1 MAVSPPVLEKGNLV
15 KWALSFA
22 IPLAVFFVLPV
33 DGENLTRPMALFL
46 AVTAWA
52 VVVWATD
59 IINEVAVGILLPVL
73 YIVICGVPQKVAY
86 GPWTSQV
93 PIIVIG
99 GFTLGKILQDTG
111 LGKRIGL
118 TCVRAMGGS
127 FVGALWGLTLA
138 VFIVAPLV
146 PAITGKAAIFCAIAI
161 SLCEALDFRP
171 KSREATAVVLATCMA
186 VASTKLCYLTGGAD
200 LVLGMGLADKVMNT
214 KTAWMEYALHNF
226 VPGTIY
232 TVMSVGLVMLLLP
245 SKVDRKTLGP
255 VLETK
260 LKELGPVTREQKTAG
275 ILMILTLV
283 LLATDTLHGI
293 NAGLILIMVAFASFL
308 PGLNLMNGTSFSRI
322 NFAPLFFIMG
332 CMAIGSAG
340 GSLKVTQWIASMTLP
355 YFHDLGPTSAGT
367 AAYVLGA
374 LANFLLTP
382 LAATTTL
389 TSPLAELGVQMNTN
403 PRILYYAFQ
412 YGLDNY
418 VFPYEYAVL
427 LYFFSSG
434 FMLFKDMFKVL
445 AVRMVLTAV
454 FIAVVA
460 VPFWTFIL

>member
-1 MAVSPPVLEKGNLV
+1 MIATAPSFFKGNLP
-15 KWALSFA
+15 KWLLSLGL
-22 IPLAVFFVLPV
+22 PLALYFILPV
-33 DGENLTRPMALFL
+33 DGQILTKPMALFL
-46 AVTAWA
+46 CLTFWA
-52 VVVWATD
+52 VCVWAMD
-59 IINEVAVGILLPVL
+59 VINEVAVGLLLPVL
-73 YIVICGVPQKVAY
+73 YIIICGVPQKIAY

-138 VFIVAPLV
+138 VFIVAPLI

-171 KSREATAVVLATCMA
+171 KSREATAVILGTCLAVT
-186 VASTKLCYLTGGAD
+186 STKLCYLTGGAD
-200 LVLGMGLADKVMNT
+200 LVLGMGLADRVMDT

-232 TVMSVGLVMLLLP
+232 TIMSVGLVMLLLP
-245 SKVDRKTLGP
+245 SKVDRKTLKP
-255 VLETK
+255 VLEEK
-260 LKELGPVTREQKTAG
+260 LKELGPITKEQKTAG
-275 ILMILTLV
+275 VLMLLTLA

-293 NAGLILIMVAFASFL
+293 NAGLVLIMIAFVSFL
-308 PGLNLMNGTSFSRI
+308 PGLDLMNGAKFSKI

-340 GSLKVTQWIASMTLP
+340 GNLKVTQWIASITLP
-355 YFHDLGPTSAGT
+355 FFHDLGPTSAGT
-367 AAYVLGA
+367 SAYVLGA

-389 TSPLAELGVQMNTN
+389 TSPLVELGVQMDMN
-403 PRILYYAFQ
+403 PRVLYYAFQ

-418 VFPYEYAVL
+418 IFPYEYAVL

-434 FMLFKDMFKVL
+434 YILLRDMVKVL
-445 AVRMVLTAV
+445 AARMVLTGF
-454 FIAVVA
+454 FIAFIA
-460 VPFWTFIL
+460 IPFWKFIL

>member
-1 MAVSPPVLEKGNLV
+1 MAVTQSVLEKGTLV
-15 KWALSFA
+15 KWAGSLI
-22 IPLAVFFVLPV
+22 IPLLVYFMLPI
-33 DGENLTRPMALFL
+33 DGQTVTQPMAMFL

-52 VVVWATD
+52 VVVWALD

-86 GPWTSQV
+86 GPWTSDV

-99 GFTLGKILQDTG
+99 GFTLGKILQETG

-161 SLCEALDFRP
+161 SLCEALDFKP
-171 KSREATAVVLATCMA
+171 KSREATAVILGTCLA

-200 LVLGMGLADKVMNT
+200 LVLGMGLADKVMDT
-214 KTAWMEYALHNF
+214 KTAWMQYAYHNF
-226 VPGTIY
+226 IPGTIY
-232 TVMSVGLVMLLLP
+232 TVMSVGLVMFMLP
-245 SKVDRKTLGP
+245 SKVDRKALGP
-255 VLETK
+255 ILETK
-260 LKELGPVTREQKTAG
+260 LKELGPVTKQQKIAS
-275 ILMILTLV
+275 ILMLLTLV

-293 NAGLILIMVAFASFL
+293 NAGLVLIMVAFVSFL
-308 PGLNLMNGTSFSRI
+308 PGLNLMNGDRFSKI

-340 GSLKVTQWIASMTLP
+340 GHLKVTQWIAEMTLP
-355 YFHDLGPTSAGT
+355 YFHEMSPTTAGT
-367 AAYVLGA
+367 SAYVLGA

-382 LAATTTL
+382 LAATTTM
-389 TSPLAELGVQMNTN
+389 TSPLVELGVQMEMN

-418 VFPYEYAVL
+418 IFPYEYAVL

-434 FMLFKDMFKVL
+434 FMLFRDMVKVL
-445 AVRMVLTAV
+445 AVRMILTGV
-454 FIAVVA
+454 FIAFIA
-460 VPFWTFIL
+460 IPFWQFVL

>member
-1 MAVSPPVLEKGNLV
+1 MTATATAQPKGTLS
-15 KWALSFA
+15 KWLISFGL
-22 IPLAVFFVLPV
+22 PLALFFALPV
-33 DGENLTRPMALFL
+33 DGQTITQPMALFL
-46 AVTAWA
+46 ALTLWA
-52 VVVWATD
+52 VCVWSMD
-59 IINEVAVGILLPVL
+59 IINEVAVGLLLPVL
-73 YIVICGVPQKVAY
+73 YIVVCGVPQKVVY

-171 KSREATAVVLATCMA
+171 KSREATAVVLGTCMA
-186 VASTKLCYLTGGAD
+186 VASSKLCYLTGGAD
-200 LVLGMGLADKVMNT
+200 LVLGMGLADKVMDT
-214 KTAWMEYALHNF
+214 RTAWMQYALHNF

-232 TVMSVGLVMLLLP
+232 TTMSVGLVMLLLP
-245 SKVDRKTLGP
+245 SKIDSKTLKP

-260 LKELGPVTREQKTAG
+260 FKELGPVTKEQKIAAV
-275 ILMILTLV
+275 LMLLTLV

-293 NAGLILIMVAFASFL
+293 NAGLVLIMIAFCSFL
-308 PGLNLMNGTSFSRI
+308 PGINLMNGARFSKI

-340 GSLKVTQWIASMTLP
+340 GFLKVTEWIASIALP
-355 YFHDLGPTSAGT
+355 FFNEMSPTAAGT
-367 AAYVLGA
+367 SAYVLGA
-374 LANFLLTP
+374 LVNFLLTP

-389 TSPLAELGVQMNTN
+389 TSPLVELGVQMDMN
-403 PRILYYAFQ
+403 PRVLYYAFQ

-418 VFPYEYAVL
+418 IFPYEYAVL

-434 FMLFKDMFKVL
+434 YILFRDMVKVL
-445 AVRMVLTAV
+445 AVRMVLTGF
-454 FIAVVA
+454 FIAFIA
-460 VPFWTFIL
+460 IPFWKFIL

>member
-1 MAVSPPVLEKGNLV
+1 MAAPQSMFEKDTLV
-15 KWALSFA
+15 KWALS
-22 IPLAVFFVLPV
+22 LAVPLVVYLALPV
-33 DGENLTRPMALFL
+33 DGTTVTKPMAMFL
-46 AVTAWA
+46 AITAWA

-59 IINEVAVGILLPVL
+59 IINEVAVGLLLPVL
-73 YIVICGVPQKVAY
+73 YIVCCGVPQKVAD

-161 SLCEALDFRP
+161 SLCEALDFKP
-171 KSREATAVVLATCMA
+171 KSREATAVVLGTCLA

-200 LVLGMGLADKVMNT
+200 LVLGMGLADKVMGT

-232 TVMSVGLVMLLLP
+232 TAMSVGLVMLMLP
-245 SKVDRKTLGP
+245 SKIDRATLKP
-255 VLETK
+255 VLEEK
-260 LKELGPVTREQKTAG
+260 LRELGPITREQKIAAT
-275 ILMILTLV
+275 LMILTLV

-293 NAGLILIMVAFASFL
+293 NAGLVLIMIAFASFL
-308 PGLNLMNGTSFSRI
+308 PGLGLMDASRFSKI

-340 GSLKVTQWIASMTLP
+340 GNLKVTQWIASVTLP
-355 YFHDLGPTSAGT
+355 FFHDLGMTTAGISAY
-367 AAYVLGA
+367 ALGA
-374 LANFLLTP
+374 LSNFLLTP

-389 TSPLAELGVQMNTN
+389 TSPLVELGLQMEMP
-403 PRILYYAFQ
+403 PRIMYYAFQ

-434 FMLFKDMFKVL
+434 YILFKDMVKVL
-445 AVRMVLTAV
+445 AVRMVLTGV
-454 FIAVVA
+454 FIAAVA
-460 VPFWTFIL
+460 VPFWKFIL

>member
-1 MAVSPPVLEKGNLV
+1 MVATPQMPEKETLF
-15 KWALSFA
+15 KWALSLV
-22 IPLAVFFVLPV
+22 IPLAVYFLLPQ
-33 DGENLTRPMALFL
+33 DGETLTRPMALFL

-73 YIVICGVPQKVAY
+73 YIIICGVPQKVAY

-171 KSREATAVVLATCMA
+171 KSREATAVILGTCLA
-186 VASTKLCYLTGGAD
+186 VASSKLCYLTGGAD
-200 LVLGMGLADKVMNT
+200 LVLGMGLADKVMDT
-214 KTAWMEYALHNF
+214 KTAWMQYAYHNF
-226 VPGTIY
+226 IPGTIY
-232 TVMSVGLVMLLLP
+232 TAMSVGLVMFMLP

-255 VLETK
+255 ILETK
-260 LKELGPVTREQKTAG
+260 LKELGPVTKAQKTAAFFM
-275 ILMILTLV
+275 LLTLI

-308 PGLNLMNGTSFSRI
+308 PGVGLMNGDRFSKI

-340 GSLKVTQWIASMTLP
+340 GNLKVTQWIASITLP
-355 YFHDLGPTSAGT
+355 FFHEMSPTSAGT
-367 AAYVLGA
+367 SAYILGA
-374 LANFLLTP
+374 LSNFLLTP

-389 TSPLAELGVQMNTN
+389 TSPLVELGVQMDMN
-403 PRILYYAFQ
+403 PRVLYYAFQ

-434 FMLFKDMFKVL
+434 FMLFKDMVKVL
-445 AVRMVLTAV
+445 AVRMVLTAF
-454 FIAVVA
+454 FIA
-460 VPFWTFIL
+460 FIAIPYWKFVL

>member
-1 MAVSPPVLEKGNLV
+1 MAVSPPVLEKGTLV
-15 KWALSFA
+15 KWALSLVV
-22 IPLAVFFVLPV
+22 PLAVFFMLPV
-33 DGENLTRPMALFL
+33 DGETMTRPMAIFL

-59 IINEVAVGILLPVL
+59 IINEVAVGVLLPVL
-73 YIVICGVPQKVAY
+73 YIVLCGVPQKVAY
-86 GPWTSQV
+86 GPWTSDV

-127 FVGALWGLTLA
+127 FAGALWGLTLA
-138 VFIVAPLV
+138 VFIVAPLI

-171 KSREATAVVLATCMA
+171 KSREATAVVLGTCLA
-186 VASTKLCYLTGGAD
+186 VASTKLAYLTGGAD
-200 LVLGMGLADKVMNT
+200 LVLGMGLADKVMGT

-226 VPGTIY
+226 LPATIY
-232 TVMSVGLVMLLLP
+232 TAMSVGLVMLLLP
-245 SKVDRKTLGP
+245 SKIDRKTLKP
-255 VLETK
+255 VLEEK
-260 LKELGPVTREQKTAG
+260 LKELGPVTKEQKTAG
-275 ILMILTLV
+275 SLMLLTLV

-293 NAGLILIMVAFASFL
+293 NAGLILIMIAFSAFL
-308 PGLNLMNGTSFSRI
+308 PGLNLMNGARFSKI

-340 GSLKVTQWIASMTLP
+340 GNLKVTQWIASMTLP
-355 YFHDLGPTSAGT
+355 YFHDLGVASAGT

-389 TSPLAELGVQMNTN
+389 TSPLVELGVQMDVN

-434 FMLFKDMFKVL
+434 FMLFRDMVKVL
-445 AVRMVLTAV
+445 AVRMVLTGVFLA
-454 FIAVVA
+454 FIAI
-460 VPFWTFIL
+460 PYWKFIL